1 MYICIYIYIYTYIC
15 PYSYMHVMYRERSM
29 RISHRSRTIPMT
41 TDTANESMRGDHVRA
56 GDTEARRI
64 Q

>member
-1 MYICIYIYIYTYIC
+1 
-15 PYSYMHVMYRERSM
+15 MYRERSM

-64 Q
+64 PVV